1 MADPTFTTQF
11 GLAVQADIL
20 RQAAIDRQH
29 RQVRAL
35 QQDDSPA
42 WPAVA
47 ARRLA
52 GMFRAPF
59 SGGSR
64 PAATVATCRSGRW
77 PANLLDDR

>member
-1 MADPTFTTQF
+1 MADPTFTKQF

-29 RQVRAL
+29 RQARAL

-42 WPAVA
+42 WRVA

-52 GMFRAPF
+52 VMVRAPF
-59 SGGSR
+59 SGRSR
-64 PAATVATCRSGRW
+64 QAATAATCRSGRW